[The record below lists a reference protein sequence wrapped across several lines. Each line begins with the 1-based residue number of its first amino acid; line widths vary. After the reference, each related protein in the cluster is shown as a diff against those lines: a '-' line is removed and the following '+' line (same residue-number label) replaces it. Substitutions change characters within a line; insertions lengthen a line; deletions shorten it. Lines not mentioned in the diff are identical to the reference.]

1 MKKILFTL
9 AITMGIAIGGAVLV
23 TSNALACGGKDKDTS
38 SDQPAGSG
46 DTPTQS

>member
-1 MKKILFTL
+1 
-9 AITMGIAIGGAVLV
+9 VLV

-38 SDQPAGSG
+38 SDQPVGSG